1 MIKFKYMNEEKQVS
15 KNFTIESLSGSLLA
29 VVILLLAATAT
40 GAYFIGRTSVETAE
54 IDENPQKIIQ
64 VDEEANDP
72 KTQED
77 IPPQKKN
84 EKDPDIEPGIVNG
97 TLSVSSLMN
106 NPASYANSRLD
117 VRGRM
122 VAVTLDSAI
131 PCQDEG
137 PCTTLLGVLIW
148 LYDENNESIFVKLG
162 KSFGGDDQFKEL
174 ECEVLPG
181 NDYDCGSYPI
191 DQVVTL
197 NGPFIDYQN
206 PTAWIGSSTGPPT
219 PVEFETAY
227 IFLIE

>member
-1 MIKFKYMNEEKQVS
+1 MSEEKTEE
-15 KNFTIESLSGSLLA
+15 KNKSNITKSSAISGSTLAIALLLLA
-29 VVILLLAATAT
+29 VTATASYYV
-40 GAYFIGRTSVETAE
+40 GKNSSELDD

-64 VDEEANDP
+64 EQV
-72 KTQED
+72 TQNQNEKE
-77 IPPQKKN
+77 INPPPVN
-84 EKDPDIEPGIVNG
+84 TEKDPDIEPKIIPG

-106 NPASYANSRLD
+106 NLSVYANSQLD

-148 LYDENNESIFVKLG
+148 LYDENDESIFVKLG
-162 KSFGGDDQFKEL
+162 KSLGDGQFEEL

-197 NGPFIDYQN
+197 DGTFIDYQN
-206 PTAWIGSSTGPPT
+206 PTASIGSSTGPPT
-219 PVEFETAY
+219 PIEFETAY